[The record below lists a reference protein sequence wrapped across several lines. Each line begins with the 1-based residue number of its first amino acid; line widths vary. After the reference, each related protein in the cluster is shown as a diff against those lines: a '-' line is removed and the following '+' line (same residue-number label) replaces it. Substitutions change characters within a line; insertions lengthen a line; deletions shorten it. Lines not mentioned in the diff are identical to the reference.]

1 MGTNRHKHRH
11 GHRQRVRRQSQRKNK
26 KEIRSVRFKSCLLY
40 CLFAAVSVGI
50 ASQNACCLICCLCVS
65 FQLGSG
71 KFKAILIVGAS
82 GYFAGSGKFKAI
94 LIVEACGYLAL
105 RISRLFAR
113 PRRSWA
119 PAILVVEAWLGR
131 KQTRMQGYHQEGHLL
146 SELQISSASSS
157 E

>member
-1 MGTNRHKHRH
+1 MLFNMLFMRFFSTGLRTIQGYLDRGGIRLFC
-11 GHRQRVRRQSQRKNK
+11 GLRK
-26 KEIRSVRFKSCLLY
+26 I
-40 CLFAAVSVGI
+40 
-50 ASQNACCLICCLCVS
+50 Q
-65 FQLGSG
+65 
-71 KFKAILIVGAS
+71 
-82 GYFAGSGKFKAI
+82 GYLDRGGMR
-94 LIVEACGYLAL
+94 LAL